1 MKLNTDIEL
10 FKDAVTITAQMLSL
24 PEIYVEKDYWVTLA
38 IHQIFTS
45 DVSELTIL
53 KGGTALAKTFS
64 FINRFSE
71 DIDLVALR
79 SLEDSPNKLK
89 ARLKKITES
98 IIDLMPEI
106 EVDGITNKKGLIRK
120 TAHSYSK
127 AFSGEFGQVRDMII
141 LEASWLGSYEPY
153 QKGKISSMI
162 YDMMVERNQEE
173 IAKQYGLLPFEIMI
187 LSPTRTLCEKI
198 MSLVRFSYTQ
208 SPIEDLKKKIRHT
221 YDLHQLLQEADINAF
236 FESEMFDKMMMK
248 VAQDDKVSF
257 KNNNDWLQFHPSQ
270 ALLFRDLDN
279 VWAELKQTY
288 NGSFK
293 ALVYGSLPKD
303 DLVLETLRKIKNRL
317 DLLEWDIPEKL

>member
-1 MKLNTDIEL
+1 
-10 FKDAVTITAQMLSL
+10 
-24 PEIYVEKDYWVTLA
+24 
-38 IHQIFTS
+38 
-45 DVSELTIL
+45 
-53 KGGTALAKTFS
+53 
-64 FINRFSE
+64 
-71 DIDLVALR
+71 
-79 SLEDSPNKLK
+79 
-89 ARLKKITES
+89 
-98 IIDLMPEI
+98 MPEI

-162 YDMMVERNQEE
+162 YAMMLERNQEE
-173 IAKQYGLLPFEIMI
+173 IAKQYGLLPFDVMV

-221 YDLHQLLQEADINAF
+221 YDLHQLLQEADIKAF
-236 FESEMFDKMMMK
+236 FESEVFDEMMIK

-257 KNNNDWLQFHPSQ
+257 KNNNDWLQFHPSE
-270 ALLFRDLDN
+270 ALLFKDLDN
-279 VWAELKQTY
+279 VWAELRQTY
-288 NGSFK
+288 NSSFK

-317 DLLEWDIPEKL
+317 ELLK